1 MSTLSFV
8 GCGSDEKEVNAAGD
22 AAELARYL
30 PKNAG
35 LVQTVDVV
43 EVRQELDLPEDAN
56 ATPADDGFLRRRG
69 SPTVRLFQFT
79 TRAFP
84 NVLDALNANLSLE
97 GASPLDG
104 TLIRAA
110 ASVDGSPSVIAT
122 TESFD
127 DVAAK
132 LKAQGYSLER
142 NLYVAGPK
150 TPAGTSKVVADG
162 ANGRII
168 FARSESEASEI
179 LDRIDE
185 EAKPGPAAVAIQRV
199 NGSVRLALTSPDQSS
214 CVEALAAAQSAT
226 GDGGILAFTI
236 TGEKPDPD
244 RLDTKALSALDTG
257 TPAVLVNAL
266 RVPFNVVRP
275 GGDATEPIDEVLRYS
290 VNHSQSQSSEV
301 GGPGRSRPARRPMR
315 LGAYDCP

>member
-1 MSTLSFV
+1 LPLS
-8 GCGSDEKEVNAAGD
+8 GCGSDEQAANAAGD

-30 PKNAG
+30 PKHAG

-43 EVRQELDLPEDAN
+43 EVRQQLDLPEDAN
-56 ATPADDGFLRRRG
+56 ATPTDDGFLRRRD

-84 NVLDALNANLSLE
+84 SVLNALNNNFSLE

-110 ASVDGSPSVIAT
+110 ASVDGSASIIAT
-122 TESFD
+122 SESFE

-142 NLYVAGPK
+142 DLYVAGPK
-150 TPAGTSKVVADG
+150 TPDGASQVVADG

-179 LDRIDE
+179 LNRIDGD
-185 EAKPGPAAVAIQRV
+185 AKPGPAADAIQRV
-199 NGSVRLALTSPDQSS
+199 NGSVRLALTSPDRSS
-214 CVEALAAAQSAT
+214 CVEALAAAQAAD

-244 RLDTKALSALDTG
+244 RLDTETLGAFDTG
-257 TPAVLVNAL
+257 TPTVLVNAI

-275 GGDATEPIDEVLRYS
+275 GGDAAEPIDEVLRYS
-290 VNHSQSQSSEV
+290 VNSNQSRSSEV
-301 GGPGRSRPARRPMR
+301 RGPGRPTHKPLR